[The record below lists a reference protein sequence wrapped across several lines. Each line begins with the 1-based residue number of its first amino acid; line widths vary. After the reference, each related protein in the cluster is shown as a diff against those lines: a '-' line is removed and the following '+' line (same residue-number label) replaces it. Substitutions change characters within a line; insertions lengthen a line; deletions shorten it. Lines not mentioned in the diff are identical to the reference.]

1 MREQEEKLVVR
12 SAGNSAIRSAMR
24 VGVVLATTI
33 SLGSGPSAQESGGAA
48 PSIGPSTGPSAGP
61 KGLPTP
67 NYPSSPHR
75 GVIDGWTGKPIPCR
89 CRFEGK
95 QLELGTIVCMSTH
108 LGTVLT
114 RCDLVGNNTSW
125 MPSREPCTPKA
136 GS

>member
-1 MREQEEKLVVR
+1 MREQEEKFAVR
-12 SAGNSAIRSAMR
+12 SAANVAIRSAMR

-95 QLELGTIVCMSTH
+95 QLYPRGVHVTKQGKLYVA
-108 LGTVLT
+108 
-114 RCDLVGNNTSW
+114 
-125 MPSREPCTPKA
+125 SRSCV
-136 GS
+136 SIFQLD